1 MGSGN
6 ILRLTWEGLYGL
18 PSRIYYKKI
27 GFNFNSYKKELK
39 EYLKYVD
46 EIKEKGK
53 LLRSEKLWYLVDPLT
68 YSSFNNPR
76 SVILINGLFDLVI
89 PRKAVLE
96 LWERIGKPRLIW
108 IPSTHYMIPLFFPY
122 LLYLS
127 NKFFKT

>member
-46 EIKEKGK
+46 
-53 LLRSEKLWYLVDPLT
+53 
-68 YSSFNNPR
+68 
-76 SVILINGLFDLVI
+76 
-89 PRKAVLE
+89 
-96 LWERIGKPRLIW
+96 
-108 IPSTHYMIPLFFPY
+108 
-122 LLYLS
+122 
-127 NKFFKT
+127 